1 MTAGSTTTMGTFM
14 DERALDALQDQLHAR
29 SWVYPDPASHAAG
42 VAETVSAL
50 RSLLSASPQAVGRA
64 SHDLDRARRPH
75 AG

>member
-1 MTAGSTTTMGTFM
+1 M
-14 DERALDALQDQLHAR
+14 DERALDALQQQLHAR

-50 RSLLSASPQAVGRA
+50 RSLLSASPRPAGEAGHVPGR
-64 SHDLDRARRPH
+64 DRRSH